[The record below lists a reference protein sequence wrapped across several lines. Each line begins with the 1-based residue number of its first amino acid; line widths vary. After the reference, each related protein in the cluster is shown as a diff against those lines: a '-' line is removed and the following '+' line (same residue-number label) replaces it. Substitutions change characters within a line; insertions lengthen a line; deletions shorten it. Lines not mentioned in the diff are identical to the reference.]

1 MDVTTGAQPVARRG
15 ARIRTHPLVIP
26 FLVAGFLLSTPL
38 GCKGDSGSAKGG
50 SAQRAGE
57 MSTPLDG
64 HNREMVVLCSA
75 IKDAVRFNKDRCERM
90 GLALE
95 RAMQGKKSI
104 MQDYTLHTVKKK
116 GSDKY
121 EEASKRCRQY
131 FKPIRKILFR
141 CVSKDPKVGQ
151 AVRDLPALH

>member
-1 MDVTTGAQPVARRG
+1 
-15 ARIRTHPLVIP
+15 
-26 FLVAGFLLSTPL
+26 
-38 GCKGDSGSAKGG
+38 
-50 SAQRAGE
+50 
-57 MSTPLDG
+57 MSTPLNP
-64 HNREMVVLCSA
+64 HNRKMMVLCSA
-75 IKDAVRFNKDRCERM
+75 IKDAVRYNKGHCERM

-95 RAMQGKKSI
+95 RAMEGKKAL

-121 EEASKRCRQY
+121 EEASKRCRRY
-131 FKPIRKILFR
+131 FKPIRKTLFR